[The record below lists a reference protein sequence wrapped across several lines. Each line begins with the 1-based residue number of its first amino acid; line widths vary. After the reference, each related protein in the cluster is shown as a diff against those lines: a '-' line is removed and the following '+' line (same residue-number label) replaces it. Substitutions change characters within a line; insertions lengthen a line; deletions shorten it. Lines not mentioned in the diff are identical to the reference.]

1 MTRSFK
7 HLISFLIILLVIIFL
22 TYILSFDTLSINEI
36 PIVYLFTSSIL
47 ILNSTFFL
55 HSYIYRTDIFFDL
68 VGSLSFLSIG
78 VISLLLI
85 PNIDANQILVFFLL
99 LFWSLRLGP
108 FLFIRRLGANN
119 DERLEEFFKSPL
131 SLYFLW
137 SMNSLWVFFTSL
149 SMIIIFSSPNENEF
163 GLIQWLG
170 LIVWVTGYVIEVI
183 SDSQKTKFNKFNKG
197 KFINIGLW
205 KYIRH
210 PNYLGEII
218 IWVGIFIISL
228 NYIHSLTSF
237 LSILSPIFVFLLLRF
252 ITGVPQLEARGKEK
266 WGHLDEYN
274 SYKEKTGLLFPK
286 FK

>member
-1 MTRSFK
+1 MTSSYK

-22 TYILSFDTLSINEI
+22 TYILSIDTLSINEI
-36 PIVYLFTSSIL
+36 PIVFLFTSSIL

-55 HSYIYRTDIFFDL
+55 HSYIYKTDIFFDL

>member
-1 MTRSFK
+1 M
-7 HLISFLIILLVIIFL
+7 
-22 TYILSFDTLSINEI
+22 
-36 PIVYLFTSSIL
+36 
-47 ILNSTFFL
+47 
-55 HSYIYRTDIFFDL
+55 HSYIYKTDIFFDL

-218 IWVGIFIISL
+218 LWVGIFIISL

>member
-1 MTRSFK
+1 MTSRYK

-22 TYILSFDTLSINEI
+22 TYILSIDTLSINEI

-55 HSYIYRTDIFFDL
+55 HSYIYKTDIFFDL

>member
-1 MTRSFK
+1 MTRSYK

-22 TYILSFDTLSINEI
+22 TYILSIETLSINEI

-55 HSYIYRTDIFFDL
+55 HSYIYKTDIFFDL

-119 DERLEEFFKSPL
+119 DERLEEFFKSPI

>member
-1 MTRSFK
+1 MTSSFK

-22 TYILSFDTLSINEI
+22 TYILSIDTLSINEI
-36 PIVYLFTSSIL
+36 PIVFLFTSSIL

>member
-55 HSYIYRTDIFFDL
+55 HSYIYKTDIFFDL

>member
-1 MTRSFK
+1 MTSSYK

-22 TYILSFDTLSINEI
+22 TYILSIDTLSINEI

-55 HSYIYRTDIFFDL
+55 HSYIYKTDIFFDL

-119 DERLEEFFKSPL
+119 DERLEEFFKSPI

>member
-1 MTRSFK
+1 MTRSYK

-22 TYILSFDTLSINEI
+22 TYILSIDTLSINEI

-55 HSYIYRTDIFFDL
+55 HSYIYKTDIFFDL

>member
-1 MTRSFK
+1 MTSSYK
-7 HLISFLIILLVIIFL
+7 HLISVLIILLVIIFL

-55 HSYIYRTDIFFDL
+55 HSYIYKTDIFFDL

>member
-1 MTRSFK
+1 MTSSFK

-22 TYILSFDTLSINEI
+22 TYILSMDTLSINEI
-36 PIVYLFTSSIL
+36 PIVYFFTSSIL

-218 IWVGIFIISL
+218 LWVGIFIISL

>member
-1 MTRSFK
+1 MTSSYK

-22 TYILSFDTLSINEI
+22 TYILSIDTLSINEI

-55 HSYIYRTDIFFDL
+55 HSYIYKTDIFFDL

-119 DERLEEFFKSPL
+119 DERLKEFFNSPL

>member
-22 TYILSFDTLSINEI
+22 TYILSIDTLSINEI
-36 PIVYLFTSSIL
+36 PIVFLFTSSIL

-55 HSYIYRTDIFFDL
+55 HSYIYKTDIFFDL

-119 DERLEEFFKSPL
+119 DERLEEFFKSPI

>member
-1 MTRSFK
+1 MTSSFK

-22 TYILSFDTLSINEI
+22 TYILSIDTLSINEI

-149 SMIIIFSSPNENEF
+149 SMIVIFSSPDENEF

-218 IWVGIFIISL
+218 LWVGIFIISL

>member
-1 MTRSFK
+1 MTSSYK

-22 TYILSFDTLSINEI
+22 TYILSIDTLSINEI

-55 HSYIYRTDIFFDL
+55 HSYIYKTDIFFDL

>member
-1 MTRSFK
+1 MTSSFK

-22 TYILSFDTLSINEI
+22 TYILSIDTLSINEI

-55 HSYIYRTDIFFDL
+55 HSYIYKTDIFFDL

-78 VISLLLI
+78 LISLLLI

>member
-1 MTRSFK
+1 MTSSYK

-22 TYILSFDTLSINEI
+22 TYILSIDTLSINEI
-36 PIVYLFTSSIL
+36 PIVFLFTSSIL

-55 HSYIYRTDIFFDL
+55 HSYIYKTDIFFDL

-119 DERLEEFFKSPL
+119 DERLEEFFKSPI

>member
-1 MTRSFK
+1 MTSSYK

-22 TYILSFDTLSINEI
+22 TYILSIDTLSINEI
-36 PIVYLFTSSIL
+36 PIVFLFTSSIL

-55 HSYIYRTDIFFDL
+55 HSYIYKTDIFFDL

-119 DERLEEFFKSPL
+119 DERLEEFFKSPI

-170 LIVWVTGYVIEVI
+170 LIVWVAGYVIEVI

>member
-1 MTRSFK
+1 MTSSYK

-22 TYILSFDTLSINEI
+22 TYILSIDTLSINEI

-119 DERLEEFFKSPL
+119 DERLEEFFKSPI

>member
-1 MTRSFK
+1 MTSSYK

-22 TYILSFDTLSINEI
+22 TYILSIDTLSINEI

>member
-1 MTRSFK
+1 MTSRYK

-22 TYILSFDTLSINEI
+22 TYILSIDTLSINEI

-55 HSYIYRTDIFFDL
+55 HSYIYKTDIFFDL

-119 DERLEEFFKSPL
+119 DERLKEFFNSPL

-149 SMIIIFSSPNENEF
+149 SMIIIFSSPKENEF

-170 LIVWVTGYVIEVI
+170 LIVWVSGYVIEVI

-228 NYIHSLTSF
+228 NYIHSLASF

-266 WGHLDEYN
+266 WGHLHEYN

>member
-1 MTRSFK
+1 MTSSFK

-22 TYILSFDTLSINEI
+22 TYILSIDTLSINEI

-55 HSYIYRTDIFFDL
+55 HSYIYKTDIFFDL

-119 DERLEEFFKSPL
+119 DERLKEFFNSPL

-218 IWVGIFIISL
+218 LWVGIFIISL

>member
-1 MTRSFK
+1 MTSSYK

-55 HSYIYRTDIFFDL
+55 HSYIYKTDIFFDL

>member
-1 MTRSFK
+1 MTSRYK

-22 TYILSFDTLSINEI
+22 TYILSIDTLSINEI

-55 HSYIYRTDIFFDL
+55 HSYIYKTDIFFDL

-170 LIVWVTGYVIEVI
+170 LIVWVSGYVIEVI

>member
-22 TYILSFDTLSINEI
+22 TYILSIDTLSINEI

-55 HSYIYRTDIFFDL
+55 HSYIYKTDIFFDL

>member
-1 MTRSFK
+1 MTSNYK

-22 TYILSFDTLSINEI
+22 TYILSIDTLSINEI

-55 HSYIYRTDIFFDL
+55 HSYIYKTDIFFDL

>member
-1 MTRSFK
+1 MTSRYK

-22 TYILSFDTLSINEI
+22 TYILSIDTLSINEI

-55 HSYIYRTDIFFDL
+55 HSYIYKTDIFFDL

-78 VISLLLI
+78 LISLLLI

>member
-1 MTRSFK
+1 MTRSYK

-22 TYILSFDTLSINEI
+22 TYILSIDTLSINEI

-55 HSYIYRTDIFFDL
+55 HSYIYKTDIFFDL

-119 DERLEEFFKSPL
+119 DERLEEFFKSPI